1 MLSIAMSMSTLPEK
15 FHPHK
20 LFVFPKRKF
29 GSKGEERTFRAEWC
43 QQYPWLH
50 YDVKQDT
57 AFCYLCVTAEHQNK
71 FLASRKRDP
80 AFITKGFTYW
90 KEATSAFKNHQLTDC
105 HREATQVVFQPK
117 EIHPIDEMLN
127 EQHKA
132 EKAVNRRMFLRILHN
147 LRFLA
152 RQGLP
157 LRGCEGDTDS
167 NFLQLLCLQQVDF
180 PEIMPWLSR
189 KTNKYTS
196 HDIQNECLQLMAL
209 HILRHVSASIRASQY
224 YSIMADE
231 CTDIANKEQFTICLR
246 WIDKNLDDHE
256 SFIGL
261 YQVDSIDANSLVRA
275 IKDTLIRLNLQI
287 SDCRGQCYDGASNMS
302 GSKNG
307 VATQIMADEKRA
319 IFIHCHAHALN
330 LAVGDCI
337 KKIQGLL

>member
-1 MLSIAMSMSTLPEK
+1 MHVTEVAERSCVLSIAMSMMSTLPEK

-57 AFCYLCVTAEHQNK
+57 AFCYLCMTAEHQNK

-90 KEATSAFKNHQLTDC
+90 KEATSAFKKHQLTDC
-105 HREATQVVFQPK
+105 HREATQVVIFQPK
-117 EIHPIDEMLN
+117 EIRPIDEMLN

-196 HDIQNECLQLMAL
+196 HDIQNECL
-209 HILRHVSASIRASQY
+209 
-224 YSIMADE
+224 
-231 CTDIANKEQFTICLR
+231 
-246 WIDKNLDDHE
+246 
-256 SFIGL
+256 
-261 YQVDSIDANSLVRA
+261 
-275 IKDTLIRLNLQI
+275 
-287 SDCRGQCYDGASNMS
+287 
-302 GSKNG
+302 
-307 VATQIMADEKRA
+307 
-319 IFIHCHAHALN
+319 
-330 LAVGDCI
+330 
-337 KKIQGLL
+337 